1 LAAGVTSTALSETD
15 FAAWF
20 RLLETPGVGR
30 DTARRLLA
38 ACGSPAAV
46 WAIAPATLRALAGP
60 AVAEALGQEPPLF
73 AKRLHAALTWWHGA
87 NDRHVLTLDHP
98 AWPALLL
105 QTADPPLLL
114 YAQGDL
120 GKLSQASLA
129 IVGSRHPTAQGADN
143 ARAFA
148 AALGAQGYAI
158 VSGLAQGIDAAAHEG
173 ALTTAA
179 GTIAVVGTGL
189 DRVYPPRNKD
199 LAQRIANS
207 GLLLS
212 EFSPG
217 TPPLPEHFPLRNR
230 IIAGLTQGTLVVEA
244 ALRSGSLITARL
256 ANEAGREVFALP
268 GSIHA
273 PQSQGCHQLI
283 RQGALLVAS
292 AQDILDELQS
302 VKTLRPRQTE
312 LPWVEPT
319 STTEAADPV
328 LAALGHDPVTLDAL
342 LARTGW
348 STAALTARL
357 LELELQDRV
366 ARLPGGLFQR
376 RTIG

>member
-1 LAAGVTSTALSETD
+1 VLLEQD

-38 ACGSPAAV
+38 ACGSPGAV
-46 WAIAPATLRALAGP
+46 LTAPTSTHAALAGTV
-60 AVAEALGQEPPLF
+60 VAQALKQAPPLF
-73 AKRLHAALTWWHGA
+73 DQRLQTALAWLQGGP
-87 NDRHVLTLDHP
+87 DRHVLSLDHP
-98 AWPALLL
+98 AWPSLLL

-120 GKLSQASLA
+120 QKLQAASVA
-129 IVGSRHPTAQGADN
+129 IVGSRHPTPQGADN
-143 ARAFA
+143 ARSFA
-148 AALGAQGYAI
+148 AALGAQGYVV

-173 ALTTAA
+173 ALTTAC
-179 GTIAVVGTGL
+179 GTVAVVGRGL
-189 DRVYPPRNKD
+189 DKTYPPRNAE
-199 LAQRIANS
+199 LAERIAAK

-230 IIAGLTQGTLVVEA
+230 IIAALSQGTLVVEA

-256 ANEAGREVFALP
+256 ANEAGREVFAIP

-273 PQSQGCHQLI
+273 PQSRGCHQLI
-283 RQGALLVAS
+283 RQGALLVES

-302 VKTLRPRQTE
+302 AKGTPPRQSE
-312 LPWVEPT
+312 LHFRDDTNDQPDTAPD
-319 STTEAADPV
+319 DPLV
-328 LAALGHDPVTLDAL
+328 QALGHDPVTLDAL
-342 LARTGW
+342 QARTGW
-348 STAALTARL
+348 ATSALTARL
-357 LELELQDRV
+357 LELELDGHV

-376 RTIG
+376 RQMG